1 MEHPARIGNSALARL
16 LGGQF
21 VSLTAS
27 GVSLFALSAWAYQ
40 KTGAA
45 ASVTHLAAAFL
56 AALLVMSP
64 IAGVFVDRVS
74 KKRLMFIGDLVSAT
88 TALCTWLL
96 HVAGVLEIWQ
106 LYLLA
111 GINGASQSF
120 HWPAYSSA
128 LTELV
133 RGRHHVRVNGLLSL
147 AESGGRI
154 IAPGIGGAI
163 YAFAGLSA
171 VLAINVAGSLT
182 AAMLLISVPIKV
194 SQRKI
199 SSGWSPRILLAESLE
214 SVAFILKRPGLIR
227 LLAVFFICNFF
238 LSVATSLIVPFVL
251 ATHADS
257 ILVLGTVQSAG
268 AIGALTGAAA
278 ISAYGE
284 PRRLIVAVL
293 LCWIGTGMLG
303 IVPLGISSN
312 ALLIAAG
319 IFVYSLFGPAMNGCA
334 QALWQRKVEIEL
346 QGRVFSI
353 RRMIAWLAAPL
364 ATLLSGPLADHVFV
378 SAMQPGG
385 ALEPVFG
392 GILGSGPGAGLGLLI
407 SLAGL
412 FIVVTAACGF
422 AMPALMGVEEEIL
435 DQPQVKLG
443 SRFRA

>member
-1 MEHPARIGNSALARL
+1 MNRSAHISNSALARL

-21 VSLTAS
+21 LSLVAS

-45 ASVTHLAAAFL
+45 ASVTHLTAAFL
-56 AALLVMSP
+56 GALLVMSP
-64 IAGVFVDRVS
+64 IAGVLVDRVS
-74 KKRLMFIGDLVSAT
+74 KKRLMLIGDITSAA

-96 HVAGVLEIWQ
+96 HASGVLEIWQ

-111 GINGASQSF
+111 GINGASQAF

-128 LTELV
+128 ITELV
-133 RGRHHVRVNGLLSL
+133 RARHYVRVNGFLSL

-154 IAPGIGGAI
+154 VAPGIGGAI
-163 YAFAGLSA
+163 YAFAGLDA
-171 VLAINVAGSLT
+171 VLAINVAGSLL
-182 AAMLLISVPIKV
+182 AAMLLISVPIAV
-194 SQRKI
+194 SRRDTP
-199 SSGWSPRILLAESLE
+199 SGWSPRILLAESME
-214 SVAFILKRPGLIR
+214 GVAFIFKKPGLIR
-227 LLAVFFICNFF
+227 LLAVFFVCNFF
-238 LSVATSLIVPFVL
+238 MSAATSLIVPFVL
-251 ATHADS
+251 ATHSDS

-278 ISAYGE
+278 IAAYGE

-303 IVPLGISSN
+303 ILPLGISNS
-312 ALLIAAG
+312 AFLIAIG
-319 IFVYSLFGPAMNGCA
+319 IFVYTFFGPIMNGCA
-334 QALWQRKVEIEL
+334 QALWQRKVEIAL

-353 RRMIAWLAAPL
+353 RRMIAWSPGPL
-364 ATLLSGPLADHVFV
+364 ATLLSGPLADRVFV
-378 SAMQPGG
+378 PAMQCGG

-392 GILGSGPGAGLGLLI
+392 GVLGSGAGAGLGLLI

-422 AMPALMGVEEEIL
+422 AMPALAEVDEKIP
-435 DQPQVKLG
+435 DQPHVKLAT
-443 SRFRA
+443 R